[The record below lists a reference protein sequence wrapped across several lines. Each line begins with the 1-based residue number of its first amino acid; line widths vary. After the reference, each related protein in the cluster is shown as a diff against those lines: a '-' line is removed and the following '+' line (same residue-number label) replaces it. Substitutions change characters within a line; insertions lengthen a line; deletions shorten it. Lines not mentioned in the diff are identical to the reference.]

1 MSATPT
7 SRPPR
12 TQVPVQVARGGG
24 PARTGSAGEAA
35 STRGRHRTPDTGRL
49 PDPERVGGIASPRV
63 GIVPGR
69 ASRHA
74 SVRADDAPVLLAPVA
89 ASPATPA
96 TAAPSRPTA
105 PAGRRPAARLSPR
118 PWTRSAAPHD
128 EAVTDLVAGPARRG
142 ADTADA
148 PATGPVPGLLGLAL
162 GVLALLGAVV
172 ADAAPGL
179 HLPLLS
185 PLGTSPLASAA
196 LLATA
201 LLATACAGLGA
212 GRHRTGRAAAVTG
225 MVVGLAAVAATVV
238 PLLAL

>member
-24 PARTGSAGEAA
+24 SGRAESAGEAV

-49 PDPERVGGIASPRV
+49 PDPERVGGVASPRV

-74 SVRADDAPVLLAPVA
+74 SVRADEAPALLAPVTATPLPA
-89 ASPATPA
+89 AAATSRATPA
-96 TAAPSRPTA
+96 PADRPASRTA
-105 PAGRRPAARLSPR
+105 P
-118 PWTRSAAPHD
+118 RSAAPHD
-128 EAVTDLVAGPARRG
+128 EAVTDLVAGPTRRG

-148 PATGPVPGLLGLAL
+148 PPTGPVPGLLGLAL
-162 GVLALLGAVV
+162 GVLALLGAIIV
-172 ADAAPGL
+172 DAAPGL

-185 PLGTSPLASAA
+185 PLGTSPLAPAA

-212 GRHRTGRAAAVTG
+212 GRHRTARAVAVTG

>member
-24 PARTGSAGEAA
+24 SGRAESAGEGV

-49 PDPERVGGIASPRV
+49 PDPERVGGVASPRV

-69 ASRHA
+69 ASGHA
-74 SVRADDAPVLLAPVA
+74 SVRADEAPVLLAPVT
-89 ASPATPA
+89 ATPLPAAAA
-96 TAAPSRPTA
+96 TSRATPA
-105 PAGRRPAARLSPR
+105 PAGRPAARTTPR

-128 EAVTDLVAGPARRG
+128 EAVTDLVAGPTRRG
-142 ADTADA
+142 ADTTDA

-172 ADAAPGL
+172 VDAAPGL

-185 PLGTSPLASAA
+185 PLGTSPLAPAA

-212 GRHRTGRAAAVTG
+212 GRHRTARAVAVTG

-238 PLLAL
+238 PLMAL